1 MFNSNIKFLVQ
12 SIEKSMVIEKNNI
25 FYQKFN
31 NFFDREM
38 LEHINL
44 QIDSLEK
51 EKLMNQ
57 TDIEREKSKD
67 SERLIKELMI
77 LFSHSAVRNCLG
89 QKYKMDFRLS
99 SLDIWYDYPGYFLSP
114 HVDND
119 SIKMSIQIYLGKDKQ
134 PGTVLFDSL
143 DATKHFDKFEFNY
156 NSGYS
161 MLHSG
166 SSFHGVEYPVK
177 QGVRKS
183 LYVRYR

>member
-99 SLDIWYDYPGYFLSP
+99 SLDIWY
-114 HVDND
+114 
-119 SIKMSIQIYLGKDKQ
+119 
-134 PGTVLFDSL
+134 
-143 DATKHFDKFEFNY
+143 
-156 NSGYS
+156 
-161 MLHSG
+161 
-166 SSFHGVEYPVK
+166 
-177 QGVRKS
+177 
-183 LYVRYR
+183 